1 MPLIS
6 YLDGMSAGLELD
18 SRATLAILFS
28 DMMPEPSHALRNT
41 TSSHLNG
48 LT

>member
-1 MPLIS
+1 MSLIS
-6 YLDGMSAGLELD
+6 YLDGMPAGLELD
-18 SRATLAILFS
+18 SRATGDFF
-28 DMMPEPSHALRNT
+28 DMMPEPSHAQRNT

>member
-18 SRATLAILFS
+18 SRATGDSLFGY
-28 DMMPEPSHALRNT
+28 DA
-41 TSSHLNG
+41 
-48 LT
+48 